1 MAPLTTASGRQVV
14 VFELQGE
21 TYAVGIQHVQE
32 IIRYTL
38 PRTVSGTDPAIR
50 GVINLR
56 GKIIPVIDMKMRLA
70 IDGVIDTETAKIVVV
85 ETSVGVAG
93 IIVDEVAEVLTLDA
107 SALDVVP
114 DFAHHASY
122 VDGVAKVGDRLI
134 LLLEPD
140 SLFAIELG
148 ASYAA
153 AA

>member
-1 MAPLTTASGRQVV
+1 MAPTAPTSRQVV

-38 PRTVSGTDPAIR
+38 PRSVSGTDPAIR

-56 GKIIPVIDMKMRLA
+56 GKIIPIIDMKMRLA
-70 IDGVIDTETAKIVVV
+70 IDGVIDPESAKIVVV

-93 IIVDEVAEVLTLDA
+93 IIVDEVAEVRTLDA
-107 SALDVVP
+107 SSLDVVP
-114 DFAHHASY
+114 DFAAHAAF

-148 ASYAA
+148 NSYAVA
-153 AA
+153 A

>member
-1 MAPLTTASGRQVV
+1 M
-14 VFELQGE
+14 FELEGE
-21 TYAVGIQHVQE
+21 TYAVSIQHVQE
-32 IIRYTL
+32 IIRYSP
-38 PRTVSGTDPAIR
+38 PRTVAGTDPAIR

-70 IDGVIDTETAKIVVV
+70 IDGVIDPESAKVVVV
-85 ETSVGVAG
+85 ETSVGIAG
-93 IIVDEVAEVLTLDA
+93 IIVDEVAEVRTLDE
-107 SALDVVP
+107 SSLDVVP
-114 DFAHHASY
+114 EFTAHAAY

-148 ASYAA
+148 TSYAA